1 MFFENVPIKLKLTQ
15 IVNKD
20 SFYDYR
26 EDPNYKQA
34 KGVIVVYDISN
45 RDSFINL
52 NNWFNKIDEYC
63 NEEGKICKILV
74 GNKNDTKDRRV
85 KEEEGK
91 NLANEKKMAFF
102 EVSSKTN
109 DNVNQIFV
117 FLANKILRYEQNKI

>member
-1 MFFENVPIKLKLTQ
+1 MFLENIPIKLKLTQ

-20 SFYDYR
+20 SFYEYR

-34 KGVIVVYDISN
+34 KGVIIVYDISN

-52 NNWFNKIDEYC
+52 RNWFNKIDEYC

-74 GNKNDTKDRRV
+74 GNKNDINNRKV

-91 NLANEKKMAFF
+91 NLANEKKVAFF

-109 DNVNQIFV
+109 NNVNQIFV
-117 FLANKILRYEQNKI
+117 FLANKILRYEQNQL

>member
-85 KEEEGK
+85 QEEEGK

>member
-1 MFFENVPIKLKLTQ
+1 MILENIPIKLKITQ

-20 SFYDYR
+20 AFYDHR

-34 KGVIVVYDISN
+34 KGVIIVYDISN
-45 RDSFINL
+45 RDSFNNL
-52 NNWFNKIDEYC
+52 DSWFDKIDEYC
-63 NEEGKICKILV
+63 NEDGKICKILV
-74 GNKNDTKDRRV
+74 GNKNDTNNRRV
-85 KEEEGK
+85 EEEEGK

-109 DNVNQIFV
+109 NNVNQIFF

>member
-34 KGVIVVYDISN
+34 KGVIIVYDISN
-45 RDSFINL
+45 RDSFNNL
-52 NNWFNKIDEYC
+52 DSWFDKIDEYC
-63 NEEGKICKILV
+63 NEDGKICKILV
-74 GNKNDTKDRRV
+74 GNKNDTKERRV

-109 DNVNQIFV
+109 NNVNQIFF

>member
-74 GNKNDTKDRRV
+74 GNKNDTKDRKV

>member
-1 MFFENVPIKLKLTQ
+1 MFFENIPIKLKLTQ

-74 GNKNDTKDRRV
+74 GNKNDTKDRKV

-109 DNVNQIFV
+109 DNVNQIFF

>member
-1 MFFENVPIKLKLTQ
+1 ML
-15 IVNKD
+15 NKD
-20 SFYDYR
+20 SFHDYR

-85 KEEEGK
+85 KEEEEK
-91 NLANEKKMAFF
+91 NIANEKKMAFF

>member
-20 SFYDYR
+20 SFHDYR

>member
-1 MFFENVPIKLKLTQ
+1 MFLENIPIKLKITQ

-20 SFYDYR
+20 SFYEYR

-34 KGVIVVYDISN
+34 KGVIIIYDISN
-45 RDSFINL
+45 RDSFINVRY
-52 NNWFNKIDEYC
+52 WFDKIDEYC

-74 GNKNDTKDRRV
+74 GNKNDTNNRKV

-91 NLANEKKMAFF
+91 NLANEKKVAFF

-109 DNVNQIFV
+109 NNVNQIFV
-117 FLANKILRYEQNKI
+117 FLANKILRYEQNQI

>member
-34 KGVIVVYDISN
+34 KGVIIVYDISN

>member
-1 MFFENVPIKLKLTQ
+1 MILENIPIKLKITQ

-20 SFYDYR
+20 SFYEYR

-34 KGVIVVYDISN
+34 KGVIIIYDISN
-45 RDSFINL
+45 RDSFINVRY
-52 NNWFNKIDEYC
+52 WFDKIDEYC

-74 GNKNDTKDRRV
+74 GNKNDTNNRKV

-91 NLANEKKMAFF
+91 NLANEKKVAFF

-109 DNVNQIFV
+109 NNVNQIFV
-117 FLANKILRYEQNKI
+117 FLANKILRYEQNQI